1 MNKIRMRPISIAF
14 QMADLKAKFG
24 ELSSRIYL
32 KKSKLFCYMTLQP
45 SSHSDK
51 YSLKITYSLSE
62 SPKVWLLSPEVQQYN
77 GQYPHHLY
85 SKNKKDGFRL
95 CVYAP
100 HLGEWHRNMFLSRTF
115 IPWICT
121 WLNTYEYWLLTGKWE
136 YSEYKGL

>member
-24 ELSSRIYL
+24 ELISRIYL

-85 SKNKKDGFRL
+85 SKNKEG
-95 CVYAP
+95 
-100 HLGEWHRNMFLSRTF
+100 WLSVMC
-115 IPWICT
+115 ICASSR
-121 WLNTYEYWLLTGKWE
+121 GMA
-136 YSEYKGL
+136 SEYVSFKDFYPLDLYLA